1 MNIPD
6 SECPVPIDQRPINEY
21 NTLKDSTFFLWTTRS
36 LDSYI
41 KNVFFLSIPIYFFIG
56 SLVKASTMNSELP
69 LNDLLY
75 TVTFSTIILGLIF
88 LRIYLGWTYVYQR
101 LVKASVNYEE
111 SGWYDGQI
119 WTKTAAILTR
129 DRLIVSYQI
138 QPILQRLQKTA
149 LILGAIVAISGLFWL
164 FFTH

>member
-111 SGWYDGQI
+111 SGWYDG
-119 WTKTAAILTR
+119 KTWIKPPEILIQDKLIAKYQLLPIINR
-129 DRLIVSYQI
+129 LKVSLIVFFSVCSV
-138 QPILQRLQKTA
+138 ILIYLKW
-149 LILGAIVAISGLFWL
+149 VE
-164 FFTH
+164 